1 MGSSPKVCYL
11 YRMLQTRHL
20 QFTYTEVGNRSF
32 VFPDL
37 DASAGNPLLILGQSG
52 VGKTTLLHL
61 LAGLLS
67 PQKGSI
73 LIGDTDLAGLS
84 TRAMD
89 RFRGQH
95 IGIVFQ
101 QAHFVQALTVGRNL
115 QLAQYLAGS
124 RQDRKRIDELLARLR
139 LTAKLDHPTHR
150 LSLGEQQRVSIAR
163 AVLNRPQLLLA
174 DEPTSALDDQNA
186 AEVID
191 LLADSAREA
200 EAALVIVTHDQRL
213 KDRFTNRVELGE
225 GR

>member
-1 MGSSPKVCYL
+1 
-11 YRMLQTRHL
+11 MLQTRHL
-20 QFTYTEVGNRSF
+20 QFTYTEADSRSF
-32 VFPDL
+32 AFPDL

-67 PQKGSI
+67 PHQGQI
-73 LIGDTDLAGLS
+73 LIGETDIARLS
-84 TRAMD
+84 IREMD

-101 QAHFVQALTVGRNL
+101 QAHFVQALNVGRNL

-124 RQDRKRIDELLARLR
+124 PQDRKRIGDLLARLG
-139 LTAKLDHPTHR
+139 LTAKLDQSTHR

-163 AVLNRPQLLLA
+163 AVLNRPRLLLA

-191 LLADSAREA
+191 LLADTAREA

-213 KDRFTNRVELGE
+213 KERFENRVELG
-225 GR
+225 GKG